1 MTPKTLT
8 IDGLSVSYLEANP
21 DGQKT
26 IFFVH
31 GNSCTA
37 RMWEKQL
44 TAAALENYRLIALD
58 LPGHGQ
64 SDKFPAEKPYSLPAV
79 GEVIGKAIVELGGE
93 KEYIIV
99 GFSIGTNIVAET
111 LAYDVV
117 PAGLVFAGSCL
128 LGGEIAFS
136 DVAHP
141 NFDATVI
148 FTDHPPKEAIDQYW
162 INALPRSD
170 ADEIKLFRE
179 DYDKTDPPFRSS
191 VLQTALSGIIANEI
205 ELVQQYDRP
214 TFFIFGREEASVNN
228 NYLDNIALPFWRGT
242 TTKVPDA
249 GHFVTIEQPETFNRL
264 LVAYANEA
272 FK

>member
-8 IDGLSVSYLEANP
+8 IDGLSISYLEANP
-21 DGQKT
+21 EAHKT
-26 IFFVH
+26 IFFIH

-37 RMWEKQL
+37 RMWKKQL
-44 TAAALENYRLIALD
+44 TDAVLEKYRLIAFD

-64 SDKFPAEKPYSLPAV
+64 SDKFPSEKIYSMPAMA
-79 GEVIGKAIVELGGE
+79 EVISKAIVELSAG
-93 KEYIIV
+93 KEYIIA

-111 LAYDVV
+111 LAYEVA

-128 LGGEIAFS
+128 LGGNIAFS

-141 NFDATVI
+141 DFDATVI
-148 FTDHPPKEAIDQYW
+148 FTENPPKEDVDKFW
-162 INALPRSD
+162 INALPRSG
-170 ADEIKLFRE
+170 ADEVRLFRE
-179 DYDKTDPPFRSS
+179 DYDKADPPFRSS

-214 TFFIFGREEASVNN
+214 TFFVFGREEKSVNN
-228 NYLDNIALPFWRGT
+228 NYLDNIPLPFWRGAAT
-242 TTKVPDA
+242 IVPDA
-249 GHFVTIEQPETFNRL
+249 GHFVTIEQPETFNKL
-264 LVAYANEA
+264 LAEYANEV

>member
-8 IDGLSVSYLEANP
+8 IDGLSVSYLESNP
-21 DGQKT
+21 GAEKT
-26 IFFVH
+26 IFFIH
-31 GNSCTA
+31 GNSCAA

-44 TAAALENYRLIALD
+44 TDAVLENYRLIAFD

-64 SDKFPAEKPYSLPAV
+64 SDKFPTEKTYSLPAM
-79 GEVIGKAIVELGGE
+79 GEVISKAILELSKE
-93 KEYIIV
+93 KEYIIA

-111 LAYDVV
+111 LAYDVA

-141 NFDATVI
+141 DFDATVI
-148 FTDHPPKEAIDQYW
+148 FTDHPPKEEIDKYW
-162 INALPRSD
+162 IKALPRSN
-170 ADEIKLFRE
+170 ADEVTLFRE
-179 DYDKTDPPFRSS
+179 DYDKADPPFRPS

-205 ELVQQYDRP
+205 ELVQQYDKP
-214 TFFIFGREEASVNN
+214 TLFIFGREETSVNN
-228 NYLDNIALPFWRGT
+228 NYLDNIPLPVWRGT
-242 TTKVPDA
+242 PTKVPDA
-249 GHFVTIEQPETFNRL
+249 GHFVTIEQPGTFNRL
-264 LVAYANEA
+264 LAEYANEV